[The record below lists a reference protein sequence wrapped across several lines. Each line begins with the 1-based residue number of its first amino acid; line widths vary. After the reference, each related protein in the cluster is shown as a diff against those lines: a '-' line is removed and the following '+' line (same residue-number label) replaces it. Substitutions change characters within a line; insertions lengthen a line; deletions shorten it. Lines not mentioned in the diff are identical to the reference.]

1 MLKLIE
7 TIFSVAVVI
16 VLVTF
21 IAVTIVILVDIS
33 AKIHPACE
41 RRTQWTS
48 LTN

>member
-16 VLVTF
+16 TLVTF

-33 AKIHPACE
+33 AKKYPACE